1 MTYTT
6 QQLIEIL
13 DRELKA
19 NWKGERIVLSSAER
33 INDPVVAK
41 LLNMNR
47 VSKVF
52 AYQDFRHQ
60 IHQYQRENRV
70 SGIIWRSCTFKDK
83 TFAYP
88 EIYNQLIPLD
98 EDKEILVRAKES
110 VIDFWREVTEGMDF
124 WLANA
129 PGKNY
134 NLNSSNSPKLS
145 SSKTDIETRGH
156 QDADKMSQNEQV
168 VTSPSSVKKTN
179 HHQKIN
185 REYVD
190 KLIKQA
196 EWAEIDAALNE
207 IYLGLCWGDPLE
219 YRYQWAK
226 PKSGCDRIIAAY
238 TEPSSIKI

>member
-19 NWKGERIVLSSAER
+19 NWKGKRIVLSSAER

-60 IHQYQRENRV
+60 IHQYQKKHRV
-70 SGIIWRSCTFKDK
+70 SGIIWRNCTFREQ
-83 TFAYP
+83 TCSYP

-98 EDKEILVRAKES
+98 EDKETLVQAKEE
-110 VIDFWREVTEGMDF
+110 VIAFWQNVTKGMNF

-129 PGKNY
+129 PGRNK
-134 NLNSSNSPKLS
+134 PLS
-145 SSKTDIETRGH
+145 SANLALEDSRDRVAPSLPNSAKT
-156 QDADKMSQNEQV
+156 S
-168 VTSPSSVKKTN
+168 
-179 HHQKIN
+179 HHQKISL
-185 REYVD
+185 EYAN
-190 KLIKQA
+190 KLIRQA